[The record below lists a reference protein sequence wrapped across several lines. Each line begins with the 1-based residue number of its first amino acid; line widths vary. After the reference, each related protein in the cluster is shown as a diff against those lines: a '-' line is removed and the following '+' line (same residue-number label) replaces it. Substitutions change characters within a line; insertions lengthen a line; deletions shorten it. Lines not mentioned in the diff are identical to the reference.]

1 MYLALS
7 LLKVPEN
14 GQRKIHQVNFTNSM
28 ASHRCTYI
36 KAIHGFQAVGT
47 AAQDRLASSALR
59 TVGPNDKNPP
69 KIRFVNSREIV

>member
-47 AAQDRLASSALR
+47 AAQDRLNGHRAAHSR
-59 TVGPNDKNPP
+59 TKDKNPP
-69 KIRFVNSREIV
+69 KIEFSKNRKIV

>member
-1 MYLALS
+1 MYLVLS

-36 KAIHGFQAVGT
+36 KAIHGFQAVDT
-47 AAQDRLASSALR
+47 AAQDRLGSTALR
-59 TVGPNDKNPP
+59 TVRPNDKKPA
-69 KIRFVNSREIV
+69 KK